1 MSDDDKLTDVDKLYK
16 LLSYFNETSTERL
29 LSTSDGLLT
38 YFGGFDVVNDLKKYI
53 RLIDQINDLN
63 DVPKRITNHLLNRL
77 HVIKLRFDHF
87 NQKEKQTHS
96 SDDRQIEVI
105 RSYLTT
111 TGSNGFLGQYD
122 NLILT
127 VQEAMLFSDADPMEK
142 KKQLNDLIKSATKT
156 EKQIKNLLV
165 GVAEESSKSGIA
177 KHARIFNTQ
186 SSVNK
191 KRANA
196 WKIWAVGLSVA
207 LISFATIIFYEHK
220 DTYSI
225 QVAIYSALVIAVLF
239 YAISISVKSF
249 FGEMHNHVVNRHKA
263 NCLNTFKTL
272 IETADKDNAHVI
284 LKLATETIFS
294 HQTSG
299 FLKRESSS
307 SSPSPILEIIKN
319 ASQTNTT

>member
-1 MSDDDKLTDVDKLYK
+1 METHFEILLGY
-16 LLSYFNETSTERL
+16 LSYINERTARELAS
-29 LSTSDGLLT
+29 SSDGLLVCEEAIK
-38 YFGGFDVVNDLKKYI
+38 DCEDLKKYI
-53 RLIDQINDLN
+53 GLLGKINDLKQLPQR
-63 DVPKRITNHLLNRL
+63 VLFEIKNRL
-77 HVIKLRFDHF
+77 HLIFLKIETFNETVKDPRNSDENQIRNFKEYFMIQGRSDSFYEHF
-87 NQKEKQTHS
+87 S
-96 SDDRQIEVI
+96 S
-105 RSYLTT
+105 LTT
-111 TGSNGFLGQYD
+111 AISK
-122 NLILT
+122 
-127 VQEAMLFSDADPMEK
+127 AMLFADNEPKE
-142 KKQLNDLIKSATKT
+142 KQLNDLIESATT
-156 EKQIKNLLV
+156 AEKQIKNLLE

-177 KHARIFNTQ
+177 KHARIFNAQ

-207 LISFATIIFYEHK
+207 LISFATIMFYEHK